1 MYAPQEIQNNY
12 IECNS
17 SDEDLISHFSKWQ
30 CIEPVSELDRYLKAD
45 RAQPLTDVLKW
56 WKVSLLFEEYLFY

>member
-17 SDEDLISHFSKWQ
+17 SDEDLISHFSKRQ
-30 CIEPVSELDRYLKAD
+30 RIEPVSELDRYLKAD

-56 WKVSLLFEEYLFY
+56 WKVSFII